1 MKISQVSLQC
11 HQTLD
16 NLRGYFQLGPF
27 LKNPPNHI
35 TVLQLLKLRYQV
47 ELRTVIGFFCFVLF
61 FENRTGLKIPSEIT
75 PPFDYIINHDL
86 VHFFWGWDQ
95 TENIFNLINI
105 QSKID
110 ISLFDHGQVLPLGKN
125 GPWARAVPGR
135 WNMTVKTAIIYE

>member
-47 ELRTVIGFFCFVLF
+47 ELRTVIGFFFFVLF

-86 VHFFWGWDQ
+86 VHFF
-95 TENIFNLINI
+95 
-105 QSKID
+105 
-110 ISLFDHGQVLPLGKN
+110 
-125 GPWARAVPGR
+125 
-135 WNMTVKTAIIYE
+135 